1 MVVETN
7 FLFLNFLFFYLFIEV
22 WFTYHK
28 VHISS
33 VYIAHWI
40 LRLNIPAPRPI
51 RALPVSQSPSCPLS
65 VINLSSFS
73 PEYTLALLVKAQIS
87 LYLFLYLIYVES
99 YNLCTLWSLA
109 SFTKYHIFRCSNS
122 LFFLLTV
129 WYFTVWIYNLST
141 LQSMS
146 VWVIVGRLL

>member
-40 LRLNIPAPRPI
+40 LRLNIPAPRPV

-87 LYLFLYLIYVES
+87 LYLFFILNI
-99 YNLCTLWSLA
+99 CGIIQFGLWLLSLNITFLDVA
-109 SFTKYHIFRCSNS
+109 IVYS
-122 LFFLLTV
+122 FFLL
-129 WYFTVWIYNLST
+129 YGILLCEYIICPLYSR
-141 LQSMS
+141 
-146 VWVIVGRLL
+146 WVFG